1 MGLIERQPRLPR
13 EFRGYSLNVAAR
25 LEASLPHFLLHLYYA
40 NSLRRQN
47 FFAFSTEIDLDH
59 PEDFLRRI
67 EMQAPD
73 VLADIGH
80 LDPLA
85 QVARALVLLK
95 PKRVLEVLFGE
106 CPDGLLGVFSRFG
119 SQPVYGP
126 ETYRL
131 AFELFSDPRHRHRAK
146 VLGQLPGQI
155 RPEHVTVAAS
165 LDERLLHRSVLERC
179 HPREVAALNRFVEMI
194 VDLCGATPELI
205 RESLD
210 QLVVGTRGC
219 KMTEWAESW
228 MARQVHLP
236 FAAPIPSNDP
246 DLKLCLGAEL
256 DSLGRRF
263 RNCAAQR
270 KSFTF
275 LGERLIF
282 EVVKPGEPAVL
293 ELLRLTTGEQAKWVC
308 EDMRG
313 PRNRRVSPEM
323 AAWVQSKLDQYG
335 IFYQSVAPPTADEQA
350 LHRLVDHTTAF
361 VWDRQREA
369 ADGGEGDADLDA
381 LLDDLAQEIDG
392 RDAA

>member
-1 MGLIERQPRLPR
+1 
-13 EFRGYSLNVAAR
+13 
-25 LEASLPHFLLHLYYA
+25 
-40 NSLRRQN
+40 
-47 FFAFSTEIDLDH
+47 
-59 PEDFLRRI
+59 
-67 EMQAPD
+67 
-73 VLADIGH
+73 
-80 LDPLA
+80 
-85 QVARALVLLK
+85 
-95 PKRVLEVLFGE
+95 
-106 CPDGLLGVFSRFG
+106 
-119 SQPVYGP
+119 
-126 ETYRL
+126 
-131 AFELFSDPRHRHRAK
+131 
-146 VLGQLPGQI
+146 
-155 RPEHVTVAAS
+155 
-165 LDERLLHRSVLERC
+165 
-179 HPREVAALNRFVEMI
+179 
-194 VDLCGATPELI
+194 
-205 RESLD
+205 
-210 QLVVGTRGC
+210 
-219 KMTEWAESW
+219 MTEWAESW